1 MNDYL
6 IALFDSKGKQ
16 VAVFD
21 EIAKNDFMSTL
32 SLTQT
37 TLPAGNYQIM
47 IQCESF
53 KSASLHPDFQKAALT
68 IYK

>member
-32 SLTQT
+32 SLT
-37 TLPAGNYQIM
+37 
-47 IQCESF
+47 
-53 KSASLHPDFQKAALT
+53 
-68 IYK
+68 